1 MTGQEAT
8 GRKSL
13 GLTPVS
19 LPNSEGILSLEAQ
32 LFRWDDNIEEFHCD
46 GIVNAQILKSTDTA
60 YKYWLCAST
69 SAGPLLCH
77 QFSSDMNQRLSR
89 KMKTLT
95 WNNLPEGAVQGDS
108 WLFMFNDEQDYGAF
122 TQAFQSCMWET
133 RNELPW
139 GKVKVRN
146 ACILDSEDTC

>member
-1 MTGQEAT
+1 MPGQEVT
-8 GRKSL
+8 SRKSL

-19 LPNSEGILSLEAQ
+19 LPNSESILSLEAQ
-32 LFRWDDNIEEFHCD
+32 LFRWDDDIEEFHCD
-46 GIVNAQILKSTDTA
+46 GIVNAQILKSTDTT
-60 YKYWLCAST
+60 YRYWLCAST

-95 WNNLPEGAVQGDS
+95 WNNLPEGAAQGDS
-108 WLFMFNDEQDYGAF
+108 WLFMFNDEEDYGTF

-139 GKVKVRN
+139 GKVKV
-146 ACILDSEDTC
+146 